1 MDVQSLPHLSIS
13 LSLPPFLPP
22 TLFPSH
28 PLSPHTPFAH
38 QHFDRWSFDK
48 SVCFS
53 PLVVDPFLMVSRLR
67 TQKPLACE
75 IHGEASR
82 IRVVENSSVPPE
94 KFWCR
99 RNLTGFGVL
108 GVLSGAG
115 LTASGCVGFGGED
128 NQMGVGG
135 SFLGGQ
141 AKSYV
146 WTNVFSCV
154 HPGK

>member
-13 LSLPPFLPP
+13 LSLPP
-22 TLFPSH
+22 THFPSH

-48 SVCFS
+48 SVYFS
-53 PLVVDPFLMVSRLR
+53 PLVDPLLMVSRLR

-82 IRVVENSSVPPE
+82 IHVVENSSVPPE

-115 LTASGCVGFGGED
+115 LTASGCVGLGGRTIRW
-128 NQMGVGG
+128 GG

-146 WTNVFSCV
+146 WTHVFSFV
-154 HPGK
+154 HPGKWGPQGF

>member
-1 MDVQSLPHLSIS
+1 MYKLSPIS

-22 TLFPSH
+22 TLFLSH
-28 PLSPHTPFAH
+28 LLSPHTPFAH

-48 SVCFS
+48 SVYFS
-53 PLVVDPFLMVSRLR
+53 PLVDPLLMVSRLR
-67 TQKPLACE
+67 KQKPLACE

-99 RNLTGFGVL
+99 RNLTGFGML
-108 GVLSGAG
+108 SVLSGAG
-115 LTASGCVGFGGED
+115 LTASGCVGLGGRTIRW
-128 NQMGVGG
+128 GG

-141 AKSYV
+141 AKSCV
-146 WTNVFSCV
+146 WTNVFSFV

>member
-1 MDVQSLPHLSIS
+1 MYNLTHLSIS
-13 LSLPPFLPP
+13 LPAPPFLAPA
-22 TLFPSH
+22 LFPSH
-28 PLSPHTPFAH
+28 PLSPHTPFAQ
-38 QHFDRWSFDK
+38 QHFDRWSLDK
-48 SVCFS
+48 SVYFP
-53 PLVVDPFLMVSRLR
+53 PLVGPLLMVSCLR
-67 TQKPLACE
+67 KQKPLACE

-82 IRVVENSSVPPE
+82 ISVVENSSVPPE

-99 RNLTGFGVL
+99 RKLTGFGVL

-115 LTASGCVGFGGED
+115 LTASGCVGLGGED
-128 NQMGVGG
+128 NQMGGEG

-146 WTNVFSCV
+146 WTNVFSFV